1 MYRVDRFVDTAEKR
15 SCFFYLLLFGCMIWL
30 LVIQILL
37 GFALFSIKGQE
48 ELFALLSNQ
57 VLSYAYLA
65 RVVMQFL
72 SLGPLSFWKIL
83 GILVFS
89 TSFYE
94 IVLAALLII
103 GLFPSPLKG
112 CRKGLLW
119 ILGIMGVMLIGF
131 GAFAAQALQMV
142 TLQTSIHLLQ
152 MMGVV
157 LMIGSFVCLLIA
169 VSVIYH
175 IVLIDYPSALQVE
188 VEIIS

>member
-1 MYRVDRFVDTAEKR
+1 
-15 SCFFYLLLFGCMIWL
+15 
-30 LVIQILL
+30 
-37 GFALFSIKGQE
+37 
-48 ELFALLSNQ
+48 
-57 VLSYAYLA
+57 
-65 RVVMQFL
+65 
-72 SLGPLSFWKIL
+72 
-83 GILVFS
+83 
-89 TSFYE
+89 
-94 IVLAALLII
+94 
-103 GLFPSPLKG
+103 
-112 CRKGLLW
+112 
-119 ILGIMGVMLIGF
+119 MGVMLIGF

>member
-15 SCFFYLLLFGCMIWL
+15 NCFFYLLLFGCMIWL

-72 SLGPLSFWKIL
+72 SLGSLSFWKIL